1 MELLEDIKFFQ
12 KHNKIPTNCI
22 REALYQQGLFEH
34 VLEENTP
41 LSSIRVD
48 ILNKINNDLYV
59 RNDYESFVAEV
70 AKNKRSEFLT
80 PYTVEE
86 FKKHHVQTFQVEGY
100 EIGFALKPMGNGDM
114 DIISV
119 HNNTDIRGIGEALI
133 DSAIRLGGTTL
144 DHFDGF
150 LSDFYGNKGFKE
162 IDRYKWNPA
171 YAPANWDYEN
181 NGTPDVVLR
190 RLQR

>member
-22 REALYQQGLFEH
+22 REALYQQGLFEY

-86 FKKHHVQTFQVEGY
+86 FKKHNVQTFQVEGY

-150 LSDFYGNKGFKE
+150 LSDFYGKKGFKE

>member
-34 VLEENTP
+34 VVEENTP

-86 FKKHHVQTFQVEGY
+86 FKKHNVQTFQVEGY

-150 LSDFYGNKGFKE
+150 LSDFYGKKGFKE